1 MKIKPCP
8 KCGRAPKI
16 YEGIRLNDGVR
27 RRLCMCPKM
36 CSVLPIGGL
45 KLFLFVFRGD
55 GDDNAIF
62 SVWNKCI
69 DDPDYAGSDGRVEQ
83 FR

>member
-16 YEGIRLNDGVR
+16 YEGIRRDDGVR

-36 CSVLPIGGL
+36 CSVLSIGGL
-45 KLFLFVFRGD
+45 KLPLFVFRGD
-55 GDDNAIF
+55 GDDNAVY
-62 SVWNKCI
+62 SLWNKLIKRSGSAKI
-69 DDPDYAGSDGRVEQ
+69 DSRIEK
-83 FR
+83 